1 MSSVIDSFRGENYFL
16 SNFADCRFEWHGVVF
31 FSVEAAFQGAKTGDD
46 ATLRVFRYYSPAESK
61 REGRRVLLR
70 RDWEEVKDS
79 IMKELLMAKFSQN
92 EDLKKKL
99 LDTGDAT
106 LIEGNTWGDKYWGV
120 CKGVGKNRLGE
131 LLMEVREELK

>member
-1 MSSVIDSFRGENYFL
+1 
-16 SNFADCRFEWHGVVF
+16 
-31 FSVEAAFQGAKTGDD
+31 
-46 ATLRVFRYYSPAESK
+46 
-61 REGRRVLLR
+61 
-70 RDWEEVKDS
+70 
-79 IMKELLMAKFSQN
+79 MKELLMAKFSQN

-131 LLMEVREELK
+131 LLMEVREELKQN